1 MTTLMDL
8 EGIMLSEINQTEED
22 KYLNVECKKKPN
34 SQKQDTWLPKA
45 GALEK

>member
-1 MTTLMDL
+1 
-8 EGIMLSEINQTEED
+8 MLSEINQTEED